1 MTQRIVVLG
10 APGAGKGTQAS
21 RISEHF
27 GIPTISTGELF
38 RGHIAAGDALG
49 EEAARYIDEGELVP
63 DEITI
68 AMLCERL
75 EAPDTAEGFILDG
88 FPRNLSQAA
97 ALDRLLEG
105 RPLDAVVEFVVEEE
119 AVVGRLLRRAEIE
132 GRSDDTEEVI
142 RRRLEV
148 YHEQTAPL
156 VDYYLERG
164 LLLQVEAMGEIEEIT
179 DRVIAA
185 LESPRVP

>member
-1 MTQRIVVLG
+1 MNLILLG
-10 APGAGKGTQAS
+10 PPGAGKGTQAS

-49 EEAARYIDEGELVP
+49 EEAARYIDEGDLVP

>member
-49 EEAARYIDEGELVP
+49 EEAARYIDEGDLVP

-97 ALDRLLEG
+97 ALDQLLEG

>member
-49 EEAARYIDEGELVP
+49 EEAARYIDEGDLVP

>member
-49 EEAARYIDEGELVP
+49 EEAARYIDEGDLVP
-63 DEITI
+63 DEITS

>member
-10 APGAGKGTQAS
+10 APGAGKGTQAI

-49 EEAARYIDEGELVP
+49 EEAARYIDEGDLVP

>member
-1 MTQRIVVLG
+1 M
-10 APGAGKGTQAS
+10 
-21 RISEHF
+21 
-27 GIPTISTGELF
+27 
-38 RGHIAAGDALG
+38 
-49 EEAARYIDEGELVP
+49 
-63 DEITI
+63 
-68 AMLCERL
+68 
-75 EAPDTAEGFILDG
+75 
-88 FPRNLSQAA
+88 
-97 ALDRLLEG
+97 
-105 RPLDAVVEFVVEEE
+105 EEE